1 MSIEGGDIGM
11 VSIKKNKTQLWY
23 FLFIL
28 PALIL
33 FTVSIIIP
41 VIQGFILTL
50 TNWDGISKTYDF
62 VGIRNY
68 KTLLDDDL
76 FYTALLNTLVFTFG
90 VVIFQNLFG
99 LILAVLLDKSS
110 KISNFFR
117 TIFFMPAVLSVV
129 LAGYIWTYVY
139 SDGIPALFNMINM
152 KLSASPL
159 GNYKM
164 VIPAL
169 IIIQIWLYTGQ
180 TMVIYIAG
188 LQSIPEEIYESAK
201 VDGANRIQSFFRITL
216 PMLGPAITI
225 NFVLVVKTAMMVFDL
240 VFVAT
245 AGGPGHSSEVLSTY
259 LYNIT
264 FTNNQA
270 GYGSALSFVF
280 LLILI
285 TMAMIQLKFF
295 KKREVE
301 V

>member
-1 MSIEGGDIGM
+1 M
-11 VSIKKNKTQLWY
+11 VSIKKDKKQLWY
-23 FLFIL
+23 FIFIL

-33 FTVSIIIP
+33 FSVSIIIP

-62 VGIRNY
+62 VGLRNY
-68 KTLLDDDL
+68 ITLFDDDL
-76 FYTALLNTLVFTFG
+76 FYNALLNTLKFTLG
-90 VVIFQNLFG
+90 VAIFQNIFG
-99 LILAVLLDKSS
+99 LILAVLLDRNS
-110 KISNFFR
+110 KVNNFFR

-139 SDGIPALFNMINM
+139 SDGIPALYNMLNIE
-152 KLSASPL
+152 LSASPL
-159 GNYKM
+159 GSPTM
-164 VIPAL
+164 VMPAL
-169 IIIQIWLYTGQ
+169 IIIQLWLYTGQ

-201 VDGANRIQSFFRITL
+201 VDGANSIQSFFKITL

-225 NFVLVVKTAMMVFDL
+225 NFVLVVKSAMMVFDL

-264 FTNNQA
+264 FDNNQA
-270 GYGSALSFVF
+270 GYGSAMSFVF

-285 TMAMIQLKFF
+285 IMALLQLKFF
-295 KKREVE
+295 RKREVE
-301 V
+301 A